1 MAYISMHESTKKM
14 AEYLR
19 EALIDRGIDVHFF
32 NIQGAD
38 IGEIAMQLV
47 DAATFVVGAPTV
59 LAGLHPVA
67 MNVVYTA
74 NALRPKTK
82 FISMISS
89 FSWGEKATDAVKAAL
104 TNFKAELLAPVVSKG
119 YPKENEF
126 RQLDRLADDIA
137 SKHRAIGILK

>member
-1 MAYISMHESTKKM
+1 
-14 AEYLR
+14 
-19 EALIDRGIDVHFF
+19 
-32 NIQGAD
+32 
-38 IGEIAMQLV
+38 
-47 DAATFVVGAPTV
+47 
-59 LAGLHPVA
+59 
-67 MNVVYTA
+67 
-74 NALRPKTK
+74 
-82 FISMISS
+82 MISS